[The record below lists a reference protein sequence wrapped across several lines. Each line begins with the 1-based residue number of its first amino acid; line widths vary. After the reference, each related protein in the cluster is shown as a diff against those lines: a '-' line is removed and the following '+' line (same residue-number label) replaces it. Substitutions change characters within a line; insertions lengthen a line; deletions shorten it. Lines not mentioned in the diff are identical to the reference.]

1 MNSQA
6 IESIKPVNDAVAKC
20 VADIPRKLLDTFCEQ
35 VIILEGLSMGVPDK
49 FTSLYEP
56 SRYKVFY
63 GGRGGAKSWSIARAL
78 IKLAAEKPLRILCTR
93 EFQSSIGDSVYR
105 LICDQIISA
114 GLSAF
119 FEITKANITSSCG
132 SLFIFKGL
140 RRSIQEIKSM
150 EGIDICWVEEAQTI
164 SNTSWEI
171 LIPTIRKEG
180 SQIWIS
186 FNPEEETDPTYQ
198 RFVVAPPPSAIVE
211 KVGWED
217 NPHLPATLEAE
228 RLYMLDVDP
237 EAYEHVWGGHCRTI
251 SDAVIFRNRFEIG
264 DFDEPPP
271 GTRLYYGADWGF
283 SQDPTALVRCWID
296 GEDLKVDQEAY
307 QVGVELD
314 NLPDLFATVP
324 GAEEW
329 PITADS
335 SRPETISHV
344 RRKGFQ
350 VSGAPKWPGSVE
362 DGIAVLKGFR
372 KIIIHERCK
381 RTAEEFRLYSYK
393 TDRLTGDILPII
405 VSKHDHTI
413 DALRYALSGY
423 IKANN
428 LFDEI
433 SNQRYPNED

>member
-1 MNSQA
+1 MCFSTLEPEVLDRTVSHLRA
-6 IESIKPVNDAVAKC
+6 MEAV
-20 VADIPRKLLDTFCEQ
+20 
-35 VIILEGLSMGVPDK
+35 VIDMPPK
-49 FTSLYEP
+49 FTALMTP
-56 SRYKVFY
+56 ARYKVFY

-78 IKLAAEKPLRILCTR
+78 VKLAAEKPLRILCTR

-105 LICDQIISA
+105 LICDQIIST
-114 GLSAF
+114 GLSAVF
-119 FEITKANITSSCG
+119 TVTQASITSAAG
-132 SLFIFKGL
+132 AQFIFKGL

-164 SNTSWEI
+164 SNASWEI

-180 SQIWIS
+180 SEIWIS
-186 FNPEEETDPTYQ
+186 FNPEDSNDPTYQ
-198 RFVVAPPPSAIVE
+198 RFVVSPPPGAIVE

-217 NPHLPATLEAE
+217 NPHLPQTLEAE
-228 RLYMLDVDP
+228 RLYMLEVDP

-251 SDAVIFRNRFEIG
+251 SNAVIFRGRFEIG
-264 DFDEPPP
+264 DFDEPTP

-283 SQDPTALVRCWID
+283 SQDPTAMGRCWID
-296 GEDLKVDQEAY
+296 GDTLKIDQEAY

-314 NLPDLFATVP
+314 ALADLFDTVP
-324 GAEEW
+324 GAREW
-329 PITADS
+329 PIMADS

-344 RRKGFQ
+344 KRKGFKIA
-350 VSGAPKWPGSVE
+350 GAPKWPGSVE

-393 TDRLTGDILPII
+393 TDRLTGEVLPII
-405 VSKHDHTI
+405 VSKHDHII
-413 DALRYALSGY
+413 DSLRYALSGF

-433 SNQRYPNED
+433 SDKRYPDEE